1 MFLSIYS
8 VLQGI
13 IHVFLLTD
21 TMFTETIH
29 RISDHQSFDVL
40 RPHTT
45 EEINEIFDERE
56 QRGIWGYGVFYN
68 TITGRREV
76 VPQPIQELH
85 NFIHIQVVVSCCRS

>member
-1 MFLSIYS
+1 M
-8 VLQGI
+8 QGI

-29 RISDHQSFDVL
+29 RIGDHQFFDVL

-56 QRGIWGYGVFYN
+56 RRVIWGYGVFYN
-68 TITGRREV
+68 TLTGRREV
-76 VPQPIQELH
+76 VGAFLNTFKNCITLIT
-85 NFIHIQVVVSCCRS
+85 FKWW